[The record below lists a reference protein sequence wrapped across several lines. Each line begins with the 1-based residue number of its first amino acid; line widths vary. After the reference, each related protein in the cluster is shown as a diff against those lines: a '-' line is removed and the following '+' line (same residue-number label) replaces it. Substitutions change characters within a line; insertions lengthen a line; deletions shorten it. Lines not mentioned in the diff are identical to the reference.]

1 MGAMTVPPEIDRWF
15 AGRGWRVRRH
25 QAEMLDASDD
35 GRHALLVAD
44 TGAGKTLAGF
54 LPTLADFCPSRL
66 DGTPVPEGLHTL
78 YVSPLKAL
86 AHDVQRNLMAPI
98 EEMGLP
104 IRVETRSGD
113 TPSDR
118 KKRQRAR
125 PPHVL
130 LTTPESLSLLL
141 SYPDSLAMFASLR
154 RIVIDEV
161 HAFATGKRGD
171 LLALA
176 LSRLQ
181 AIAPQMKRAALSATV
196 ADPQAFR
203 EWLAPWG
210 DIDRVALVEGEQ
222 GAPPQ
227 VEILLPDEERV
238 PWGGHAGRWA
248 IPQLY
253 EEIRRN
259 RTTLVFTNT
268 RFLAEFV
275 FELLWDANDD
285 NLPIGIHHGSLSKEA
300 RRKVEGAMA
309 RGELRA
315 LVATASLDLGVDWG
329 DIDCVVQMGAPKG
342 SSRLLQRIGRANH
355 RLDQPSRAILVPG
368 NRFEFLEAMAAKDAV
383 DAGQRD
389 GEDFRPGSLDV
400 LAQHVMACACA
411 APFDE
416 SGLLAE
422 VRSSLAYAWIDA
434 EVWQRVL
441 NFVATGGYALKAYD
455 RFHRIVREPGGAD
468 GDTNGGATWRLAHP
482 EHAARH
488 RMNAGIIVDSEML
501 DVRFRNGRSLG
512 KVEERFAAALS
523 PGDTFR
529 FAGMT
534 LEVEQIKDMEL
545 QVRASKAAA
554 TIPSY
559 GGQRLPLTTHL
570 AGRVREMLVD
580 RAGWARF
587 PDDVREWLEVQ
598 DWRSRMPGP
607 GQLLVESFPHGRKH
621 FSVYYTFE
629 GWNANQSL
637 GMLIT
642 RRMEER
648 GLSPGGFIANDYSL
662 AVWGLRPVTD
672 PAPLLSPDIL
682 AHEFVDW
689 VTESHLLRRA
699 FREVAV
705 ISGLVERQHP
715 GKRKSG
721 KQVTFS
727 TDLIYDVLRKYEPD
741 HVLLEAAWAD
751 ARSRMTDVARLADL
765 LDRAA
770 RELDHVT
777 LDRVSPLA
785 VPVMTMIGREDVPQ
799 GAIDDDLL
807 LEAETLAATAMRTEW
822 PHISDE
828 D

>member
-1 MGAMTVPPEIDRWF
+1 MALVGPPLPAEIERWF

-25 QAEMLDASDD
+25 QAEMFAADSA
-35 GRHALLVAD
+35 GRHTLLVAD

-54 LPTLADFCPSRL
+54 LPTLAAFCPST
-66 DGTPVPEGLHTL
+66 GEPAPEGLHTL
-78 YVSPLKAL
+78 YISPLKAL
-86 AHDVQRNLMAPI
+86 AHDVQRNLVTPV
-98 EEMGLP
+98 EEMGLQLR
-104 IRVETRSGD
+104 IETRSGD

-118 KKRQRAR
+118 KRRQRSR
-125 PPHVL
+125 PPNVL

-141 SYPDSLAMFASLR
+141 SYPDSAELFAGLQR
-154 RIVIDEV
+154 VVIDEI

-181 AIAPQMKRAALSATV
+181 AIAPGLRRAALSATV

-210 DIDRVALVEGEQ
+210 EVDAVELVEGEP
-222 GAPPQ
+222 GAPAE
-227 VEILLPDEERV
+227 VEILLPVEERV
-238 PWGGHAGRWA
+238 PWGGHAATWA

-253 EEIRRN
+253 EVIRRN
-259 RTTLVFTNT
+259 RTTLIFTNT
-268 RFLAEFV
+268 RFLAEYIFQN
-275 FELLWDANDD
+275 LWDANEDT
-285 NLPIGIHHGSLSKEA
+285 LPIGIHHGSLSKEA

-355 RLDQPSRAILVPG
+355 RLDLPSRALLVPG
-368 NRFEFLEAMAAKDAV
+368 NRFEFLEATAAKEAV
-383 DAGQRD
+383 DQGQRD
-389 GEDFRPGSLDV
+389 GEDFRPGGLDV

-416 SGLLAE
+416 ASLLAE
-422 VRSSLAYAWIDA
+422 VRSSLAYAWVDEA
-434 EVWQRVL
+434 VWARVL
-441 NFVATGGYALKAYD
+441 TFVATGGYALQAYD
-455 RFHRIVREPGGAD
+455 RFKRITRGPD
-468 GDTNGGATWRLAHP
+468 GLWRLTHP
-482 EHAARH
+482 EQAQRH
-488 RMNAGIIVDSEML
+488 RMNAGIIVDSEMIEI
-501 DVRFRNGRSLG
+501 RFRNGRSLG
-512 KVEERFAAALS
+512 KVEEQFAASLRT
-523 PGDTFR
+523 GDTFR
-529 FAGMT
+529 FAGMD
-534 LEVEQIKDMEL
+534 LEVERFKDLEL
-545 QVRASKAAA
+545 TVRAAKKSA

-559 GGQRLPLTTHL
+559 MGLRLPLTTHL
-570 AGRVREMLVD
+570 ADRVREMLVD

-598 DWRSRMPGP
+598 DWRSQMPGP
-607 GQLLVESFPHGRKH
+607 DNLLVESFPHAKREYT
-621 FSVYYTFE
+621 VYYTFI

-642 RRMEER
+642 KRMEER
-648 GLSPGGFIANDYSL
+648 GLLPGGFVANDYSL
-662 AVWGLRPVTD
+662 AVWGLRPVED

-689 VTESHLLRRA
+689 VQDSHLLRRA

-705 ISGLVERQHP
+705 IGGLVERQQP
-715 GKRKSG
+715 GARKSG
-721 KQVTFS
+721 RQVTFS

-741 HVLLEAAWAD
+741 HVLIEAAWAD
-751 ARSRMTDVARLADL
+751 ARARMTDVGRLGDL
-765 LDRAA
+765 LDTAA
-770 RELDHVT
+770 ERLEHVR

-785 VPVMTMIGREDVPQ
+785 VPVMVMIGRESLPQ
-799 GAIDDDLL
+799 GSVDDELL
-807 LEAETLAATAMRTEW
+807 LEAETLAGTAMQVEER
-822 PHISDE
+822 SGDE
-828 D
+828 